1 MVCHSCDVWFTRLSD
16 NRSVKRNRMVFTI
29 DNFLE
34 SSETKNVDSEGS
46 KDKVENQCDDEV
58 LCSETFSSK
67 TTSDK
72 HVIVKHE
79 LYKDKAQ
86 NNRKEK
92 CKFCEKDVVSKHMK
106 QHVKSCHTHQE
117 EKNFSCETCGKCFKY
132 KSTLSLHITSHTG
145 EMKYFCSTCGKKFRR
160 TAEATH
166 CEKAHKGIF
175 SFECSKCDYKT
186 QKKDHFVRHLK
197 SHSKS
202 TPYLCPLCGFRSGRK
217 DNLKQHVKRHCTSS
231 TNLKQLE
238 ELHPDMYT
246 VHTDNRTITN
256 FSVDYLNEGAP
267 NNINVT

>member
-1 MVCHSCDVWFTRLSD
+1 MQVVAD
-16 NRSVKRNRMVFTI
+16 RSGKKNQTVFTI

-34 SSETKNVDSEGS
+34 SPETKNVESDES
-46 KDKVENQCDDEV
+46 KDKVESQCDED
-58 LCSETFSSK
+58 LSSETFSSTAK
-67 TTSDK
+67 SDK
-72 HVIVKHE
+72 HVRVKHK
-79 LYKDKAQ
+79 LYKDRAQ

-92 CKFCEKDVVSKHMK
+92 CKFCEKDVVIKHMK
-106 QHVKSCHTHQE
+106 QHVKACHTHQE

-132 KSTLSLHITSHTG
+132 KSTLSLHIPSHTG

-160 TAEATH
+160 AADATH

-186 QKKDHFVRHLK
+186 QKKDHFDRHLN

-202 TPYLCPLCGFRSGRK
+202 TPFLCPLCGFRSGRK
-217 DNLKQHVKRHCTSS
+217 DNLKQHVEKRHCTSS

-238 ELHPDMYT
+238 KLHPDMYT
-246 VHTDNRTITN
+246 VHPDNIINTN

-267 NNINVT
+267 NNLNVNVI